1 MEVLQ
6 LLGLQGFW
14 QHQVLKGVGG
24 WDNRKYSALR
34 RVWQPVLANTLQYSY
49 LENPPDREAWQAIVH
64 RVAKNWTLPKR
75 PCTHRRKAF
84 FGCGSSAPVRVGCEG
99 DTAAW
104 LAGTLVAPSVQGHGQ
119 PPPQELWP
127 YRVFSRVSCSWRS
140 EGLLGQLSPSFHL
153 FRHLECSLAWGPSLL
168 FDVSGT

>member
-1 MEVLQ
+1 MQ

-14 QHQVLKGVGG
+14 QHQVLRGVGG
-24 WDNRKYSALR
+24 WDNRKYSVLEGYGNQY
-34 RVWQPVLANTLQYSY
+34 WPVGSSILAWRTL
-49 LENPPDREAWQAIVH
+49 LPDREAWQAIVH